1 MKNYYSPSLAQII
14 GTPPAFTHTKQ
25 TRFINASAERRAR
38 RKLVKAIGIRQVK
51 RATYLMRAQLETN
64 NGSR

>member
-1 MKNYYSPSLAQII
+1 MNPLTASP
-14 GTPPAFTHTKQ
+14 
-25 TRFINASAERRAR
+25 ERRAR

-64 NGSR
+64 HGSR